1 MSISYTNP
9 IQPDDIP
16 ELLTSLSKDRAILKK
31 RRAEKY
37 AAIGISVPLFTASLL
52 CAMFGYVYLFFE
64 ERFAELLGK
73 FPAVGKFAD
82 FLCDHLLL
90 RNDIKWY
97 FSVLLTIAAAIAV
110 PAAFA
115 LLAKLVTA
123 AVYHPKV
130 TISCA
135 EKGDEA
141 VKTLFTAADENFEQ
155 NARLNDRGKAP
166 KIASLCAAVAAVGG
180 MIFALAVFGAK
191 VKISKPLLY
200 TVLVLITACF
210 YFVILGFETLFSLI
224 IKLFYFR
231 NNKNIFE
238 FRAAAEQ
245 LYESLAPLPE
255 ENSPADGNAAE
266 KDEPETAE
274 EPVQREFEE
283 AKEEQAAEQ
292 TPPEQ
297 IETPAEEPPAPQKPD
312 VPAAPV
318 KTKQN
323 SPELWTALF
332 AAENEES
339 CRKTISD
346 FNKTALDALR
356 KEDFDGAAE
365 GLKNAA
371 TGLLRMSEYDSEKYE
386 PGLYI
391 TLYALGKVSAFG
403 RNNRSQAAEMFKA
416 CKRIAEKCADGSR
429 PNFQKVQ
436 KELPVIDGI
445 IADFESDM
453 TMEELAA
460 RYAKNFPADLCGTK
474 QQ

>member
-1 MSISYTNP
+1 
-9 IQPDDIP
+9 
-16 ELLTSLSKDRAILKK
+16 
-31 RRAEKY
+31 
-37 AAIGISVPLFTASLL
+37 
-52 CAMFGYVYLFFE
+52 
-64 ERFAELLGK
+64 
-73 FPAVGKFAD
+73 
-82 FLCDHLLL
+82 
-90 RNDIKWY
+90 
-97 FSVLLTIAAAIAV
+97 
-110 PAAFA
+110 
-115 LLAKLVTA
+115 
-123 AVYHPKV
+123 
-130 TISCA
+130 
-135 EKGDEA
+135 
-141 VKTLFTAADENFEQ
+141 
-155 NARLNDRGKAP
+155 
-166 KIASLCAAVAAVGG
+166 

-312 VPAAPV
+312 VSAAPV

-323 SPELWTALF
+323 SPSFGRRFLRPKTRK
-332 AAENEES
+332 AAAKQYPILTKRHLTP
-339 CRKTISD
+339 CAKR
-346 FNKTALDALR
+346 
-356 KEDFDGAAE
+356 DFDGAAE

-416 CKRIAEKCADGSR
+416 CKKNCRKMRRRQPPEFSKGS
-429 PNFQKVQ
+429 KGTA
-436 KELPVIDGI
+436 VIDGI